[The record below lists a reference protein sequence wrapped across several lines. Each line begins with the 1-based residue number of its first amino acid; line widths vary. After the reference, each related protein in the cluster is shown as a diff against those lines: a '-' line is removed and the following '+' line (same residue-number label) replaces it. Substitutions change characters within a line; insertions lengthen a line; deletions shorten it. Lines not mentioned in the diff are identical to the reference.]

1 MCVDYLAAPSLV
13 ARTCQLKAL
22 ILGAIVLCFQSVE
35 EMKKLWG
42 ETSAALCVGS
52 VLFFIFFV
60 IRIGSSLCSF
70 VEHCPDWVSCHRRMS
85 CSWVCTI
92 GIEPLHSSPSP
103 KQNKQFRQ
111 AV

>member
-1 MCVDYLAAPSLV
+1 
-13 ARTCQLKAL
+13 
-22 ILGAIVLCFQSVE
+22 
-35 EMKKLWG
+35 
-42 ETSAALCVGS
+42 
-52 VLFFIFFV
+52 
-60 IRIGSSLCSF
+60 
-70 VEHCPDWVSCHRRMS
+70 MS